1 MVVVRVSVRS
11 GHVRSAERRRGGAAA
26 AAPRRLRRG
35 YDPGS
40 AMATDK
46 PITFAEH
53 VQLTDLGIAPES
65 ITFANVTLESEKFVC
80 VRESGASGNSVT
92 IVDLNNIQHVYVAG
106 AAAPAHRAGF
116 GGQ

>member
-1 MVVVRVSVRS
+1 
-11 GHVRSAERRRGGAAA
+11 
-26 AAPRRLRRG
+26 
-35 YDPGS
+35 
-40 AMATDK
+40 MATDK

-92 IVDLNNIQHVYVAG
+92 IVDLNHIQHVYVAG
-106 AAAPAHRAGF
+106 APASAHRAGF